1 VKEEKEKVVGHLRSK
16 VFPWNFI
23 LEDVDGEAVRHFVP
37 YAIQMCEAK
46 GIERGS
52 VKGEAAREVITR
64 EIKEA
69 VEDYLFD
76 PEDVEIARMHG
87 RFAEQYPF
95 AFSQSLAFVI
105 LHRLGLNLEDVV
117 DVRGVSDLL
126 GEDVREIREREDM
139 VRDIIAKNSSRT
151 IKMFARTIMNKKVI
165 TAGGD
170 WIGTVADII
179 FNSETGKVEDLVV
192 THLSGSGLKTSRVP
206 MKDVRLNMYSKNIV
220 LKSSDYRKGG

>member
-1 VKEEKEKVVGHLRSK
+1 MKEEKEEVVGHLRSK

-52 VKGEAAREVITR
+52 VESEAVREVITR

-69 VEDYLFD
+69 VNDYLFD

-105 LHRLGLNLEDVV
+105 LHRLGLNLEDIV

-126 GEDVREIREREDM
+126 GVDVREIREREDLI
-139 VRDIIAKNSSRT
+139 RDIIAKIGSRT
-151 IKMFARTIMNKKVI
+151 IKMFARTIMDKKVI

-170 WIGTVADII
+170 WIGTVADIT
-179 FNSETGKVEDLVV
+179 FNSENGKVEHLVV
-192 THLSGSGLKTSRVP
+192 THLRGSGLQTSRVP

-220 LKSSDYRKGG
+220 LKSSNYRKER

>member
-1 VKEEKEKVVGHLRSK
+1 VKEDKEEVVGHLRSK
-16 VFPWNFI
+16 LFPWNFI

-52 VKGEAAREVITR
+52 VEGEAVREVITR

-76 PEDVEIARMHG
+76 PEDEEIARMHG

-126 GEDVREIREREDM
+126 GEDVREIRNREDM
-139 VRDIIAKNSSRT
+139 VRDIIAKNRGRA
-151 IKMFARTIMNKKVI
+151 IKMFARTILDKKVI

-179 FNSETGKVEDLVV
+179 FSSETGKVEDLVV
-192 THLSGSGLKTSRVP
+192 THLRGSGLKTSRVP

>member
-1 VKEEKEKVVGHLRSK
+1 MKEEKEKVVGHLRSK
-16 VFPWNFI
+16 LFPWNFI
-23 LEDVDGEAVRHFVP
+23 LEEVDEEAIKHFVP

-52 VKGEAAREVITR
+52 VEIDAAREVITR
-64 EIKEA
+64 ELKEA

-76 PEDVEIARMHG
+76 PEDAEIARMHG

-105 LHRLGLNLEDVV
+105 LHRLGLGLEDIV

-126 GEDVREIREREDM
+126 GDDVREIRAREEL
-139 VRDIIAKNSSRT
+139 VREIIAQNGRKAM
-151 IKMFARTIMNKKVI
+151 KMFARTIMNKKVI

-170 WIGTVADII
+170 WIGTVGDII

-192 THLSGSGLKTSRVP
+192 SHLRGSGLKTSRVP

-220 LKSSDYRKGG
+220 LKSSDYRKGA

>member
-1 VKEEKEKVVGHLRSK
+1 MKEDKEEVVGHLRSK
-16 VFPWNFI
+16 IFPWNFI

-52 VKGEAAREVITR
+52 VEGDAVRDVITR

-76 PEDVEIARMHG
+76 PDDEEISRMHG
-87 RFAEQYPF
+87 QFAEQYPF

-105 LHRLGLNLEDVV
+105 LQRLGLNLDDIV

-126 GEDVREIREREDM
+126 GVDLRVIREREDM
-139 VRDIIAKNSSRT
+139 IQNIIAKTGGRT
-151 IKMFARTIMNKKVI
+151 MKMFARTIIDKKVI

-170 WIGTVADII
+170 WIGTVADIS
-179 FNSETGKVEDLVV
+179 FTRETGKVADLII
-192 THLSGSGLKTSRVP
+192 THLRGSGLKTSRIP
-206 MKDVRLNMYSKNIV
+206 MKDARLNMYSKNIV

>member
-1 VKEEKEKVVGHLRSK
+1 MKEEKEKVVGNLRSK
-16 VFPWNFI
+16 LFPWNFI
-23 LEDVDGEAVRHFVP
+23 LEDADSEAIRHFVP
-37 YAIQMCEAK
+37 YATQMCEAK
-46 GIERGS
+46 GIDRGS
-52 VKGEAAREVITR
+52 VERDAARDVITR

-76 PEDVEIARMHG
+76 PEDEEIMRMHG

-105 LHRLGLNLEDVV
+105 LNRLGLNLEEVV

-126 GEDVREIREREDM
+126 GVDVREIREREDM
-139 VRDIIAKNSSRT
+139 VRDIIAKSGSRR
-151 IKMFARTIMNKKVI
+151 IKLFASTIMDKKVI
-165 TAGGD
+165 ASGGD

-179 FNSETGKVEDLVV
+179 FNSQNGRIEALVV
-192 THLSGSGLKTSRVP
+192 THLRGSGLKTSRVP

-220 LKSSDYRKGG
+220 LKSADYRKGG

>member
-1 VKEEKEKVVGHLRSK
+1 MKEDKEKVVGHLRSK

-23 LEDVDGEAVRHFVP
+23 LEDADEEAIRHFVP

-52 VKGEAAREVITR
+52 VEGEAAREVITR

-76 PEDVEIARMHG
+76 PEDEEIARMHG

-117 DVRGVSDLL
+117 DVRGVSDLM
-126 GEDVREIREREDM
+126 GEDERAIRGREDM
-139 VRDIIAKNSSRT
+139 VRHIIAKNGSRT
-151 IKMFARTIMNKKVI
+151 IKMFARTIMDKKVI

-192 THLSGSGLKTSRVP
+192 THLRGSGLKTSRVP

>member
-1 VKEEKEKVVGHLRSK
+1 MKEEKEKVVSHLRSK
-16 VFPWNFI
+16 LFPWNFI
-23 LEDVDGEAVRHFVP
+23 LEAVEGEAVRHFVP

-52 VKGEAAREVITR
+52 VESEAAREVITR

-69 VEDYLFD
+69 VDDYLFD
-76 PEDVEIARMHG
+76 PDDVEIARMHG

-105 LHRLGLNLEDVV
+105 LHRLGLNLEDIV

-126 GEDVREIREREDM
+126 GEDLREIRKREDM
-139 VRDIIAKNSSRT
+139 VRDIIAKNGRRA
-151 IKMFARTIMNKKVI
+151 IKMYARTIMDKKVI

-170 WIGTVADII
+170 WIGTVADLI
-179 FNSETGKVEDLVV
+179 FTSENGKVESLVV
-192 THLSGSGLKTSRVP
+192 AHLRGSGLKTSRVP